1 MTARAR
7 SLLTTPPARAWSQG
21 RDVLGPELL
30 PQPETGLPA
39 PGTPHA
45 PRPTACL
52 GFPPLHQ
59 GTQDQSCNPS
69 HAQISAGRLPSF
81 SRLPD
86 PTCAVAPAVGPSA
99 WGTHALHC
107 AAGCARG
114 GGARGPREAVGNPAR
129 GRAKGRLL
137 PPGQDRRFLSSLGPL
152 HARAPP
158 LAAPRPQGSES
169 FAFHL
174 GETKRGSAMGQGGQG
189 PKGKTGRALTRPWK

>member
-45 PRPTACL
+45 PLPASVSLPCTRARRTRVVTRATPRFRQAA
-52 GFPPLHQ
+52 FPPFPDSRTLPAPWLPQ
-59 GTQDQSCNPS
+59 WVRATGAPTPCIVPP
-69 HAQISAGRLPSF
+69 AAPVAAVLAGRERRWETRQGAEP
-81 SRLPD
+81 
-86 PTCAVAPAVGPSA
+86 
-99 WGTHALHC
+99 
-107 AAGCARG
+107 RG
-114 GGARGPREAVGNPAR
+114 GSFLLARTAASSPAL
-129 GRAKGRLL
+129 A
-137 PPGQDRRFLSSLGPL
+137 PCT
-152 HARAPP
+152 RAPP